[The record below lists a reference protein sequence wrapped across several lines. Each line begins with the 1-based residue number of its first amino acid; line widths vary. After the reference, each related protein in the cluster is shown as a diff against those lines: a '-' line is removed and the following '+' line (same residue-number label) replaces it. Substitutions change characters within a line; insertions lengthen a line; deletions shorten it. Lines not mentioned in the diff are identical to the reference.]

1 MRTTYI
7 SQDSDAVR
15 KPGYNEKTAKAMRE
29 VSDRGGENK
38 LRLSSDPSQI
48 YGVTSHSSWK
58 WHLSLTL
65 RPHTTPRARPCFL
78 YR

>member
-29 VSDRGGENK
+29 VSDKGRENK
-38 LRLSSDPSQI
+38 LHLSSDPKFRC
-48 YGVTSHSSWK
+48 TE
-58 WHLSLTL
+58 LL
-65 RPHTTPRARPCFL
+65 RTRHGSGA
-78 YR
+78 